1 MAFDHELRLI
11 TKIVATAD
19 LRTVLRNNISQN
31 MFSNVQAR
39 EIFKFLKEY
48 YHNQQHYGRVPT
60 KRIVEERFPGPLPD
74 KDRIRETIP
83 ELCEEIRKKVMS
95 RELRDACDEA
105 SEMID
110 SRSPYEALAHLRAKI
125 NTVQTM
131 VTTSRDLILAD
142 GAEDMINDYMSQK
155 SGGIS
160 GIPWPWEKLNEE
172 TGGIQQQDFIII
184 FGRPKHMKSWIA
196 TKIITHAYGFG
207 ARRVLVY
214 SCEMPP
220 AQFRKRVS
228 ACIAEIDY
236 ERLKKRTLT
245 DAEEHVYFD
254 TLRNLKI
261 EEQRSTRDDHSPS
274 VMFTSD
280 KDDMMGGG
288 VSHILAK
295 AEAFKPDLIVVDS
308 FYRMK
313 NDRSGKRSMKWQDQ
327 YAIVQDLKHMTQQL
341 DVPVIGVTQRTRKG
355 EDESGG
361 SHDEESLEDI
371 AYADA
376 VGQEA
381 DLIMR
386 VKKGA
391 TLANGK
397 VSIEIIIAGA
407 REIIPGGMLLTI
419 SPCTAWEFNCWIS
432 NAGKKVAQPESAAS
446 TAENRMN
453 VLIGDEPPRS
463 ANKGR
468 GRKAKKKS
476 DDEKHGVKVPG
487 HLVYD
492 QDAADADLIA
502 FGDPGNK

>member
-1 MAFDHELRLI
+1 MAFDYELRLI
-11 TKIVATAD
+11 TKIIANAD
-19 LRTVLRNNISQN
+19 IRTVLRNNISQN

-48 YHNQQHYGRVPT
+48 YHNPQHYGRVPT
-60 KRIVEERFPGPLPD
+60 KRIVEERFPSPLPD
-74 KDRIRETIP
+74 KDKVRETIP
-83 ELCEEIRKKVMS
+83 ELCEEIRKKMMS

-125 NTVQTM
+125 NTVQSM

-142 GAEDMINDYMSQK
+142 GADDLINDYSNQK
-155 SGGIS
+155 DGGLIS
-160 GIPWPWEKLNEE
+160 GIPWPWDKLNEE
-172 TGGIQQQDFIII
+172 TGGIQQQDFVIL
-184 FGRPKHMKSWIA
+184 FGRPKSMKSWIA

-220 AQFRKRVS
+220 AQFRKRVA
-228 ACIAEIDY
+228 ACISEIDY
-236 ERLKKRTLT
+236 ERLKKCQLT
-245 DAEEHVYFD
+245 DAEEHIYFD
-254 TLRNLKI
+254 TLRNLKL
-261 EEQRSTRDDHSPS
+261 EEKRLARDDHSPS

-280 KDDMMGGG
+280 KDDAMGGG

-327 YAIVQDLKHMTQQL
+327 YAIIQDLKHMTQQL

-355 EDESGG
+355 DDEADGAHS
-361 SHDEESLEDI
+361 DESLEDI

-376 VGQEA
+376 AGQEA

-386 VKKGA
+386 IKKG
-391 TLANGK
+391 TTQSNGK

-407 REIIPGGMLLTI
+407 REIIPGGMLLSI
-419 SPCTAWEFNCWIS
+419 SPCTSWDFNSWLS
-432 NAGKKVAQPESAAS
+432 NAGKVVAQEVTAAP
-446 TAENRMN
+446 ENRMAI
-453 VLIGDEPPRS
+453 VIGGDPPRN
-463 ANKGR
+463 AKKGR
-468 GRKAKKKS
+468 GRKAKKS
-476 DDEKHGVKVPG
+476 DDEKPVKVPK
-487 HLVYD
+487 HMVYD
-492 QDAADADLIA
+492 QSAADADMMA
-502 FGDPGNK
+502 FGDPENQ